1 MASTLEDKLRPDHVP
16 ILYTY
21 KGFKWDQFFV
31 GMFGALAI
39 FGVLMKLWDEP
50 FWGLIGPETA
60 DLLFKIFMPIGFLG
74 ECIVFI
80 IMGFIKSDHHVEVYP
95 TKKQKEEVMQATAAV
110 APREAVT
117 VNMQLPESV
126 KAIIEK
132 KLMQEMDGK
141 MKELSDVLSRDL
153 EETKRL
159 LSKTNE
165 AYAGLGQMG
174 DSLLQFSNH
183 LKQIEGKLKAFENL
197 DASMIA
203 ESTSRMS
210 KQLDAANNGVEK
222 FQTELNR
229 VSEKFKNF

>member
-60 DLLFKIFMPIGFLG
+60 DMLFKIFMPIGFLG

-80 IMGFIKSDHHVEVYP
+80 IMGFIKGDHHVEVYP

-141 MKELSDVLSRDL
+141 MKELSDVLTRDM

-159 LSKTNE
+159 IIKTNE

-183 LKQIEGKLKAFENL
+183 LNQIEGKLKAFENL

-210 KQLDAANNGVEK
+210 KQLDAANIGVEK

-229 VSEKFKNF
+229 VSDKFKNF